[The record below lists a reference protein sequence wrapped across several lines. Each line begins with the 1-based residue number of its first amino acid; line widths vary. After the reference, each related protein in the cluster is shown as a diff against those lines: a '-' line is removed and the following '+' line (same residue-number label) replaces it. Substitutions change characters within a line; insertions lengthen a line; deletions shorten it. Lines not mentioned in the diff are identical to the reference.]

1 MTPHIGQRITAQF
14 ESLSAQEQRVASFI
28 LDHFDDLA
36 VYSAADLARLTGVSK
51 STVSRLFKRLGFES
65 FRTVK
70 AHARQLRNLGVP
82 LVIESD
88 AMAEE
93 GGGALA
99 RHLQRE
105 QENLQRGLGRL
116 DTDDIASAVDALCS
130 ARQVVVM
137 GFRNSY
143 PLALHFRQQLIQAR
157 AQVRLAPQPSQSLAE
172 EIVDLTADD
181 VVVLFGFRRRPRG
194 LSKLVEALLR
204 SPARCLLIG
213 DPTAAGMAARAN
225 WFFEIPLES
234 LSAFD
239 SYATANSL
247 ICLLANSVLHQRL
260 AQGRERISQISD
272 GYSELDELEAAVM
285 SVDWDACQ

>member
-14 ESLSAQEQRVASFI
+14 DALSAQEQRVASFI

-65 FRTVK
+65 YRTVK
-70 AHARQLRNLGVP
+70 DHARQLRNLGVP
-82 LVIESD
+82 LVID
-88 AMAEE
+88 ANAMQDEA
-93 GGGALA
+93 GAPFQ

-105 QENLQRGLGRL
+105 QDNLQRCLNGIAADQFAALVERL
-116 DTDDIASAVDALCS
+116 DS
-130 ARQVVVM
+130 ARHVVVI

-157 AQVRLAPQPSQSLAE
+157 SQVRVVPQPNQSLAE
-172 EIVDLTADD
+172 EIVDLNEQD
-181 VVVLFGFRRRPRG
+181 VVVLFGFRRRPAAFAA
-194 LSKLVEALLR
+194 LVNALEH
-204 SPARCLLIG
+204 SPAQVALIA
-213 DPTAAGMAARAN
+213 DPTAVNFASQVN
-225 WFFEIPLES
+225 WMMEVPLES

-247 ICLLANSVLHQRL
+247 ICLLANGVLHRCLGEGRQRIN
-260 AQGRERISQISD
+260 AISD
-272 GYSELDELEAAVM
+272 IYADLSELESSSM
-285 SVDWDACQ
+285 SVDWNAQ

>member
-14 ESLSAQEQRVASFI
+14 DALSAQEQRVASFI

-65 FRTVK
+65 YRSVK
-70 AHARQLRNLGVP
+70 DHARQLRNLGVP
-82 LVIESD
+82 LVID
-88 AMAEE
+88 ANAMQDEA
-93 GGGALA
+93 GAPFQ

-105 QENLQRGLGRL
+105 QDNLQRCLNGIAADQFTALVERL
-116 DTDDIASAVDALCS
+116 ASA
-130 ARQVVVM
+130 RHVVVI

-157 AQVRLAPQPSQSLAE
+157 SQVRVVPQPNQSLAE
-172 EIVDLTADD
+172 EIVDLNEQD
-181 VVVLFGFRRRPRG
+181 VVVLFGFRRRPAAFAA
-194 LSKLVEALLR
+194 LVNALEH
-204 SPARCLLIG
+204 SPAKVALIA
-213 DPTAAGMAARAN
+213 DPTAVNFVSQVDWLMEA
-225 WFFEIPLES
+225 PLES

-247 ICLLANSVLHQRL
+247 ICLLANGVLHRRL
-260 AQGRERISQISD
+260 GEGRKRISAISD
-272 GYSELDELEAAVM
+272 SYADLSELESPIM
-285 SVDWDACQ
+285 SVDWNAQ

>member
-1 MTPHIGQRITAQF
+1 MTPHIGQRIAAQF

-65 FRTVK
+65 FRNVK
-70 AHARQLRNLGVP
+70 THARQLRNLGVP

-116 DTDDIASAVDALCS
+116 DTGDIASAVDALCS

-157 AQVRLAPQPSQSLAE
+157 AQVRLAPQPNQSLAE
-172 EIVDLTADD
+172 EIVDLTTDD
-181 VVVLFGFRRRPRG
+181 VVVLFGFRRRPKG
-194 LSKLVEALLR
+194 FDSLVETLERSSPRVLLV
-204 SPARCLLIG
+204 G
-213 DPTAAGMAARAN
+213 DPTAVAFASRVD
-225 WFFEIPLES
+225 WFLETPLES
-234 LSAFD
+234 ISAFD

-247 ICLLANSVLHQRL
+247 IALIANACLHEGLAE
-260 AQGRERISQISD
+260 GRKRINAISESYD
-272 GYSELDELEAAVM
+272 ALDELERSAFTF
-285 SVDWDACQ
+285 D

>member
-1 MTPHIGQRITAQF
+1 MTPHIGQRITTRF

-65 FRTVK
+65 FRAVK

-82 LVIESD
+82 LVIDATAMEESKSS
-88 AMAEE
+88 
-93 GGGALA
+93 LA

-105 QENLQRGLGRL
+105 QENLQRCLGRL
-116 DTDDIASAVDALCS
+116 DERDFAAMVEGLAT

-157 AQVRLAPQPSQSLAE
+157 DQVRLAPQPNQSLAE
-172 EIVDLTADD
+172 DLVDLTHEDI
-181 VVVLFGFRRRPRG
+181 VVLFGFRRRPKG
-194 LSKLVEALLR
+194 FKALTETLER
-204 SPARCLLIG
+204 SSARVLLMG
-213 DPTAAGMAARAN
+213 DPTAVAFASKGD
-225 WFFEIPLES
+225 WFLETPLES
-234 LSAFD
+234 ISAFD

-247 ICLLANSVLHQRL
+247 IALIANAVLHEGL
-260 AQGRERISQISD
+260 VEGRERINAIGD
-272 GYSELDELEAAVM
+272 NYEALEELERPIF
-285 SVDWDACQ
+285 SDR

>member
-14 ESLSAQEQRVASFI
+14 DALSAQEQRVASFI

-65 FRTVK
+65 YRSVK
-70 AHARQLRNLGVP
+70 DHARQLRNLGVP
-82 LVIESD
+82 LVID
-88 AMAEE
+88 ANAMQDEA
-93 GGGALA
+93 GAPFQ

-105 QENLQRGLGRL
+105 QENLQRCLNGIAADQFAALVERL
-116 DTDDIASAVDALCS
+116 ASA
-130 ARQVVVM
+130 RHVVVI

-157 AQVRLAPQPSQSLAE
+157 SQVRVVPQPNQSLAE
-172 EIVDLTADD
+172 EIVDLNEQD
-181 VVVLFGFRRRPRG
+181 VVVLFGFRRRPAAFA
-194 LSKLVEALLR
+194 SLVNALEH
-204 SPARCLLIG
+204 SPAKVALIA
-213 DPTAAGMAARAN
+213 DPTAVNFASQVN
-225 WFFEIPLES
+225 WLMEAPLES

-247 ICLLANSVLHQRL
+247 ICLLANGVLHRRL
-260 AQGRERISQISD
+260 GEGRERINAISD
-272 GYSELDELEAAVM
+272 IYADLSELEAPIM
-285 SVDWDACQ
+285 SVDWSAQ